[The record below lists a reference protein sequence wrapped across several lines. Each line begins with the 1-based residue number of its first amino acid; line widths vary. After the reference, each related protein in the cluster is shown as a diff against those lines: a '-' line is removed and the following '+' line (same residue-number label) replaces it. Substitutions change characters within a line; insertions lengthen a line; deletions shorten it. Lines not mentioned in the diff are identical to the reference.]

1 MTGRTVIR
9 RPHRKARTGCTLCKK
24 RRVKVSSNASSTAC
38 PEKRTLM
45 DGQCG
50 EEKPQCKNCEAHAA
64 ECIYEAVTSR
74 RTTPKPGPSAST
86 PNTPTGQDDPPGFT
100 LEHMELL
107 HHYTASTSLTFSS
120 TAQAREVWQDYVPRL
135 AMHAEYVLQTLLAV
149 SALHLSQLRPHSRS
163 SYWSIGVQ
171 LYHAALS
178 RAQKEMENVTEENC
192 TEIYIFSMLTCFY
205 SLAQNGELAT
215 RSDQGE
221 SLDDEEK
228 DLIGWVF
235 LFRGTKALLTMPYQ
249 KLLHAGPLAPIF
261 QQGAKRAVRLRAYP
275 TLDLGHVM
283 DELQEIV
290 PDPAEQVMYKDAI
303 QHLQKSFHAVYGR
316 PSGEVETTD
325 IFVWLFD
332 VSDEYMDRLKR
343 HEGPALAIF
352 ICFSLLVG
360 QLQGVWWAK
369 GWGEWISVRLRRR
382 LLDEERSFSGRLME
396 LLALVN
402 DTRHEGVGKGTE
414 MEEDGSPVVSMRMET

>member
-1 MTGRTVIR
+1 
-9 RPHRKARTGCTLCKK
+9 
-24 RRVKVSSNASSTAC
+24 
-38 PEKRTLM
+38 
-45 DGQCG
+45 
-50 EEKPQCKNCEAHAA
+50 
-64 ECIYEAVTSR
+64 
-74 RTTPKPGPSAST
+74 
-86 PNTPTGQDDPPGFT
+86 
-100 LEHMELL
+100 MELL
-107 HHYTASTSLTFSS
+107 HHYTASTSETFSS
-120 TAQAREVWQDYVPRL
+120 TAQAKEVWQDSVPRL
-135 AMHAEYVLQTLLAV
+135 AMHADYVLQALLAV
-149 SALHLSQLRPHSRS
+149 SALHLSQLRPKSRI
-163 SYWSIGVQ
+163 SYWSMGVQ
-171 LYHAALS
+171 LYHEALS
-178 RAQKEMENVTEENC
+178 KAQKEMENVTEHNC

-221 SLDDEEK
+221 SVDDDEEK

-249 KLLHAGPLAPIF
+249 IILHAGPLAPIF
-261 QQGAKRAVRLRAYP
+261 QSGARRAKRLRSYP

-283 DELQEIV
+283 DELQTIV
-290 PDPAEQVMYKDAI
+290 PDSAEQVIYRDAI
-303 QHLQKSFHAVYGR
+303 QHLQRSFHAVYGR

-369 GWGEWISVRLRRR
+369 GWGEWISVRLRGR

-402 DTRHEGVGKGTE
+402 DTRHEGVEGGTE
-414 MEEDGSPVVSMRMET
+414 METGGSPVVSMRMEM